1 MNKLFTYIKYELKL
15 FLGNFGNMFWMM
27 AFPLLLLTVFTLAF
41 SSLRFEEI
49 DIDKAKVGYHEDAFL
64 PLSFISMSLDSNPF
78 SYNYADNKT
87 VDNNLFTGTLMTEEE
102 ARKELEQEK
111 IDVFVKED
119 LSLVVNK
126 NGINQ
131 LMMDEVI
138 TMYKQILKLNL
149 PLESFEFN
157 RKYVSDIGDKFSPI
171 DVIFYS
177 LFSMI
182 TLYGSYLSSTIG
194 NKLIVRDEKVSLR
207 NITSSTPM
215 SWQVSVSVLTCF
227 IWSVFMVGM
236 MIFYTEFILKQN
248 FFSMDLH
255 NVPLI
260 LSAIVFGLSW
270 GLFIGTFIAKES
282 TKIAALIGSLL
293 AMSSFSGLYSDSLR
307 IQLQRMLPFINEL
320 NPINIIGN
328 EFIKINMLSNYT
340 TISKSIGLLFGYSL
354 FLIAISTIYIR
365 RKKA

>member
-1 MNKLFTYIKYELKL
+1 M
-15 FLGNFGNMFWMM
+15 
-27 AFPLLLLTVFTLAF
+27 
-41 SSLRFEEI
+41 
-49 DIDKAKVGYHEDAFL
+49 
-64 PLSFISMSLDSNPF
+64 
-78 SYNYADNKT
+78 
-87 VDNNLFTGTLMTEEE
+87 
-102 ARKELEQEK
+102 
-111 IDVFVKED
+111 
-119 LSLVVNK
+119 
-126 NGINQ
+126 
-131 LMMDEVI
+131 
-138 TMYKQILKLNL
+138 
-149 PLESFEFN
+149 
-157 RKYVSDIGDKFSPI
+157 
-171 DVIFYS
+171 
-177 LFSMI
+177 
-182 TLYGSYLSSTIG
+182 SYLSSTIG